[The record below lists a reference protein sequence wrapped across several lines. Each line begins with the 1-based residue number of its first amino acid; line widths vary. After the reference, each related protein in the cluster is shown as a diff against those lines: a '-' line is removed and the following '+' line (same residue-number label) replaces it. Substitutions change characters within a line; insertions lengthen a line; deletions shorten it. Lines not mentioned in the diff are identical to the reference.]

1 MRARHVGSVIL
12 AVVILAAGISASS
25 GGAQT
30 PAGQKP
36 QVVSPL
42 GKQFFAKADADGAI
56 AKADAA
62 LAAEP
67 NNLDLLVA
75 AARARDTALQ
85 FDASI
90 AMYTKAIGLAPNDVR
105 AYRFRGHRYISTR
118 KFDLAIKDL
127 ERAIALAPSSY
138 DVAYHLGL
146 AYFMTAQFP
155 AAATTYRA
163 CLERKTPGPAL
174 PAGWRDCAALSG
186 GAAPAASGG
195 AAAAGGGAAAA
206 SGGAGAAGGRA
217 AAAGGGAAASAA
229 QAPDDDSRMGVSDW
243 LYRSYRRAGRAE
255 EAMVLLS
262 GIRDGLTVKE
272 NEAYY
277 RALLFYKGVGTEAQV
292 LPAEAFKENTG
303 VSVGYGLANYY
314 LAEGQTV
321 KACALMRRLVQDD
334 AHWNAFGYIGAE
346 TELTRANGPCVAQAK

>member
-1 MRARHVGSVIL
+1 MRAHHVGSVIL
-12 AVVILAAGISASS
+12 AVVFLAAGISAFS
-25 GGAQT
+25 GGMQT
-30 PAGQKP
+30 PVGQKP

-62 LAAEP
+62 LAADP
-67 NNLDLLVA
+67 NNLDLLIA

-90 AMYTKAIGLAPNDVR
+90 AMYTKAIGMAPNDVR

-155 AAATTYRA
+155 AAAWTYRA
-163 CLERKTPGPAL
+163 CLERQTPGPKL
-174 PAGWRDCAALSG
+174 PEGWRDCATLSG
-186 GAAPAASGG
+186 SAAPAPAGRG
-195 AAAAGGGAAAA
+195 ATAAGGGAAPPAR
-206 SGGAGAAGGRA
+206 GGAP
-217 AAAGGGAAASAA
+217 AAGGGAAASAA

-262 GIRDGLTVKE
+262 GIRDGLAVKE

-277 RALLFYKGVGTEAQV
+277 RALLFYKGVRTEAQV

-314 LAEGQTV
+314 LAEGQTA

-346 TELTRANGPCVAQAK
+346 TELTRANGPCAAVAK

>member
-42 GKQFFAKADADGAI
+42 GKQFFAKADSDGAI

-127 ERAIALAPSSY
+127 ERAIGLAPSSY

-195 AAAAGGGAAAA
+195 AAAAGGGAAA
-206 SGGAGAAGGRA
+206 
-217 AAAGGGAAASAA
+217 SAA

-277 RALLFYKGVGTEAQV
+277 RALLFYKGVRTEAQV
-292 LPAEAFKENTG
+292 LPAEAIKENTG

-346 TELTRANGPCVAQAK
+346 TELTRSNGPCVAQAK